1 MAISPSCIFM
11 IKICFSFVAESILFI
26 SGVSG
31 NFPCSFLVLIA
42 LLKNG
47 QLCISKVS
55 HFLNNKLSFY
65 IYSNILCLFY
75 IPKLP
80 INKPKKKKNPFIF
93 KLFWDSFLGG
103 QLKLLFCSCCF
114 LLKEEV
120 NWHTDSF
127 IDCQC
132 I

>member
-1 MAISPSCIFM
+1 MSPSCIFM

-55 HFLNNKLSFY
+55 HFLNNKLCFY
-65 IYSNILCLFY
+65 IYSNILFCTSLNY
-75 IPKLP
+75 QS
-80 INKPKKKKNPFIF
+80 INQKKKKNPFIF

-103 QLKLLFCSCCF
+103 QLKIIVLFLF
-114 LLKEEV
+114 
-120 NWHTDSF
+120 SF
-127 IDCQC
+127 ERRGKLTYRQFYRLSMYIRY
-132 I
+132 

>member
-1 MAISPSCIFM
+1 MSPSCIFM

-55 HFLNNKLSFY
+55 HFLNNKLCFY
-65 IYSNILCLFY
+65 IYSNILCLLY

-103 QLKLLFCSCCF
+103 QLKIIVLFLF
-114 LLKEEV
+114 
-120 NWHTDSF
+120 SF
-127 IDCQC
+127 ERRGKLTYRQFYRLSMYIRY
-132 I
+132 